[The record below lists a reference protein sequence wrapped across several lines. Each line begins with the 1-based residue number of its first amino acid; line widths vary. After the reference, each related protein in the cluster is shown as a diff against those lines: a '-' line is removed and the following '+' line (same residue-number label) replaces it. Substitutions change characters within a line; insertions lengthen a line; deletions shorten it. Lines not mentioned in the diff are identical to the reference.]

1 MQSMTGYGRGYA
13 ENDQMAIEIDIK
25 SVNNRY
31 LDIQARV
38 PQVIL
43 YTDPVIKN
51 RIKDRVK
58 RGRLDVYV
66 RMTNLEKGQDAM
78 VVDQVFAQSVH
89 QKLEDLRIRLGM
101 EDPVSLDQVIGQE
114 GVIVQVPTTYDQ
126 DQATDLCLEALDQA
140 LEAFQTMRAYEG
152 DKLHA
157 DMACQLETMGVHL
170 EAVKDQ
176 APELIKAYETRMR
189 DRMAE
194 LLQDTGVAEDRL
206 LTEVAI
212 FAEKSDINEEVV
224 RLAVHID
231 HFSRAMEEAG
241 AIGKKLDFLCQEMNR
256 EVNTIS
262 SKSNDTLLTTH
273 ALALKHC
280 VEQIR
285 EQVQNVE

>member
-13 ENDQMAIEIDIK
+13 EDEKMAIEMDIK

-38 PQVIL
+38 PQAIL

-51 RIKDRVK
+51 QIKERIH

-66 RMTNLEKGQDAM
+66 RMTTLEKAEDALTI
-78 VVDQVFAQSVH
+78 DQAFAQSVYH
-89 QKLEDLRIRLGM
+89 KLESLRTQLGM
-101 EDPVSLDQVIGQE
+101 EDPVSLDQVIAQE
-114 GVIVQVPTTYDQ
+114 GVITQVPTTFDQ
-126 DQATDLCLEALDQA
+126 DQVTGLCLAALNQA
-140 LEAFQTMRAYEG
+140 LEAFETMRSYEG
-152 DKLHA
+152 EKLYL
-157 DMACQLETMGVHL
+157 DMENQLETMKVHV
-170 EAVKDQ
+170 EAIKDQ
-176 APELIKAYETRMR
+176 APEVIKAYEARMR
-189 DRMAE
+189 DRMKE
-194 LLQDTGVAEDRL
+194 LLQDSGVQEDRL

-212 FAEKSDINEEVV
+212 FAEKSDINEEIV
-224 RLAVHID
+224 RLSAHID
-231 HFSRAMEEAG
+231 HFAKAMTESG